1 MNLSPELVT
10 VWNAATA
17 AIPIDVEERLL
28 SEKRTKVATALVSV
42 SDKTGVVD
50 LGKALAKRG
59 VKILSTGGTAKALR
73 DGGLEVVDV
82 STHTGSPEIL
92 DGRVKT
98 LHPRVHGGILG
109 RRDLADHQAQ
119 MSEHDIEGIDLVCVN
134 LYPFAEVT
142 ARGCDFEEAIEN
154 IDIGGPSM
162 VRSAAKNHDDVTVL
176 TDPVDYEGV
185 LAELDEGGVTAA
197 TRRRLA
203 MKAFR
208 VTAAY
213 DGMIADYLGAT
224 EENAIDGFGQ
234 TLHQQWLRVQGL
246 RYGENP
252 HQKAAFYRAA
262 QVEGPSIATARVLA
276 GKELSY
282 NNIVDADAALQLVL
296 EFSEPVCVAI
306 KHTNPCGVA
315 TGTDPIDAFTKARA
329 CDPVSIFGGIVGFN
343 RPVDGAT
350 AEAMQDVF
358 LEIVIAP
365 SFSPEALEVFSS
377 TKRLQNV
384 RLLETAIAEP
394 GGESAFDMK
403 RVLGG
408 LLLQGRDLEPSIA
421 AQCKVVTKRAPTAAE
436 LTALDFAW
444 KVAKHAKSNT
454 IVLAGADAVVG
465 VGAGQMS
472 RVDSARIAVMR
483 ANEHR
488 RPTKGTVVAS
498 DAFFPFRDGLDVCA
512 NAGATAV
519 IQPGGSM
526 RDGEIIEAAD
536 EHGMAMIMT
545 GIRHFR
551 H

>member
-1 MNLSPELVT
+1 M
-10 VWNAATA
+10 
-17 AIPIDVEERLL
+17 
-28 SEKRTKVATALVSV
+28 SEQRTKVATALVSV
-42 SDKTGVVD
+42 SDKTGVVE
-50 LGKALAKRG
+50 LGKALAARG

-98 LHPRVHGGILG
+98 LHPKVHGGILG
-109 RRDLADHQAQ
+109 RRDLDDHQAQ
-119 MSEHDIEGIDLVCVN
+119 MQANGIEGIDLVCVN

-142 ARGCDFEEAIEN
+142 ARGCSFEEAIEN

-162 VRSAAKNHDDVTVL
+162 VRSAAKNHNDVTVL
-176 TDPVDYEGV
+176 TDPADYEGV
-185 LAELDEGGVTAA
+185 LAELDDGGVTGA

-203 MKAFR
+203 KKAFR

-224 EENAIDGFGQ
+224 EENAIDGFGE
-234 TLHQQWLRVQGL
+234 TFHQQWLRVQGL

-252 HQKAAFYRAA
+252 HQKAAFYRAPV
-262 QVEGPSIATARVLA
+262 VEGPSIATSKVLA

-282 NNIVDADAALQLVL
+282 NNIVDADAALQLVM
-296 EFSEPVCVAI
+296 EFSDPVCVAI

-315 TGTDPIDAFTKARA
+315 LGKDPIEAFNKARE

-343 RPVDGAT
+343 REVDGAT
-350 AEAMQDVF
+350 AEAMKDVF

-365 SFSPEALEVFSS
+365 SFTADALALFAS

-384 RLLETAIAEP
+384 RLLQTAIGEQ
-394 GGESAFDMK
+394 GGQSALDMK

-408 LLLQGRDLEPSIA
+408 LLVQHRDLEPSMA
-421 AQCKVVTKRAPTAAE
+421 AQCQIVTKREPTAAE
-436 LTALDFAW
+436 LVALDFAW
-444 KVAKHAKSNT
+444 KVCKHAKSNT
-454 IVLAGADAVVG
+454 IVLAGADSIAG

-483 ANEHR
+483 ANAHD
-488 RPTKGTVVAS
+488 RPLKGTVVAS

-512 NAGATAV
+512 EAGATAV

-526 RDGEIIEAAD
+526 RDSDIIEAAD
-536 EHGMAMIMT
+536 EHGMAMVMT
-545 GIRHFR
+545 GVRHFR